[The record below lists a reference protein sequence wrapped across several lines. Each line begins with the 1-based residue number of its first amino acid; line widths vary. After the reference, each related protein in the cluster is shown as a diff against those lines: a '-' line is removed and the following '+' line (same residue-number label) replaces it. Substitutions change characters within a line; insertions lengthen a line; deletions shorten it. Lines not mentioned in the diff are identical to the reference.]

1 MTVQSPLKTVY
12 SLFFTGAEEDVLG
25 SSRQVADSS
34 YYGKGI
40 VSETIAPH
48 RTGRVQ
54 FQGSWWSALCEQ
66 EITLA
71 PGKMV
76 QVIGRRNITL
86 LVQPI

>member
-12 SLFFTGAEEDVLG
+12 SLFFAGVEDAESG
-25 SSRQVADSS
+25 RSRQTADSS
-34 YYGKGI
+34 FYGKGI

-48 RTGRVQ
+48 QTGRVR

-66 EITLA
+66 EVTLP

-76 QVIGRRNITL
+76 QVIGRQNITL
-86 LVQPI
+86 LVQPL